1 LQSQI
6 TADIAIFRLRSTI
19 RFANRRLTAGLP
31 IAIYSPVGKPIR
43 LKIVYVCDEEP
54 RLNEL
59 AVIPLDSSDGPGK
72 PRAQRTLVLAG
83 LAHALHDG
91 FTDMIYVLLA
101 VWQSQFALGYSALAM
116 LRALYVGTLA
126 ALQVPSGHLARH
138 MNARTVLVL
147 GTLLSAAGFA
157 LAGFSGGLVGLCASL
172 ILAGAGGSAQHPLAA
187 AAVSRAYGRRAR
199 GPLGTYN
206 FAGDLG
212 KATLPPAVSL
222 LLTVMDWRSALWVVA
237 GLGTLVA
244 VLIRWLM
251 PLVPAPP
258 VTVATVTAPETA
270 PDTMPNHGAAV
281 KRGFALL
288 FAIGILDSAAR
299 MGFLLFLPFL
309 LKAKGASLT
318 TVGMALSL
326 VFIGGAFGKAA
337 CGWLGARLGLL
348 ATVVTTEVGTT
359 AGILTVLALPLAPSV
374 AVLPLLGVMLNG
386 TSSVLYG
393 TVPELVTAKRIER
406 AFALFYTGILGS
418 SALAPVL
425 YGRLGDATGPIWAA
439 VAAALTALAV
449 VPLMLLLTPRLAPP
463 ANARTASPT
472 VSL

>member
-1 LQSQI
+1 
-6 TADIAIFRLRSTI
+6 
-19 RFANRRLTAGLP
+19 
-31 IAIYSPVGKPIR
+31 
-43 LKIVYVCDEEP
+43 
-54 RLNEL
+54 
-59 AVIPLDSSDGPGK
+59 
-72 PRAQRTLVLAG
+72 
-83 LAHALHDG
+83 
-91 FTDMIYVLLA
+91 
-101 VWQSQFALGYSALAM
+101 M